1 MQSSAFILGTRS
13 FVLIKPTIGIPCA
26 TFLDKDWCPPILG
39 HRQSYID
46 AIVQAGGVP
55 LLIPLVVQEDVL
67 HILYERIDGL
77 LLAGGG
83 DVAPHHYGEAPHPR
97 LGTLEPLRDVVELP
111 LTRWAAAEGKPIL
124 AICRGIQV
132 LNVALGGTLYQDIP
146 AQIDT
151 DICHERSY
159 ELQDW
164 TYMTHPV
171 RLERD
176 SRLAALL
183 GTSELLTN
191 SLHHQAIKDPAP
203 DLRVVGRAPDGV
215 IEAVEGTN
223 GQFILGVQCHPE
235 AVQDTFDPRWS
246 AMFASFVA
254 HCTAFRLCL
263 TSANRASF
271 WGTPGRSDCSE

>member
-1 MQSSAFILGTRS
+1 M
-13 FVLIKPTIGIPCA
+13 IKPTIGIPCA
-26 TFLDKDWCPPILG
+26 TFPDKNWCPPILG

-55 LLIPLVVQEDVL
+55 LLIPPVAQEDVL
-67 HILYERIDGL
+67 RMMYAPIDGL

-83 DVAPHHYGEAPHPR
+83 DVEPYHYGEAPHPR
-97 LGTLEPLRDVVELP
+97 LGTLDPLRDVVELS
-111 LTRWAAAEGKPIL
+111 LTRWAVADGKPIL

-164 TYMTHPV
+164 TYMTHLV
-171 RLERD
+171 YLEPD
-176 SRLAALL
+176 SRLASLL

-191 SLHHQAIKDPAP
+191 SLHHQAIKDLAP
-203 DLRVVGRAPDGV
+203 GLRVVGWAPDGV

-235 AVQDTFDPRWS
+235 AVQAMVDPRWS
-246 AMFASFVA
+246 AVFASFVA
-254 HCTAFRLCL
+254 HCTPELYRRS
-263 TSANRASF
+263 TSS
-271 WGTPGRSDCSE
+271 

>member
-1 MQSSAFILGTRS
+1 M
-13 FVLIKPTIGIPCA
+13 IKPIIGIPCA
-26 TFLDKDWCPPILG
+26 TLLDKDWCPPILG

-55 LLIPLVVQEDVL
+55 LLLPLVAQEDVL
-67 HILYERIDGL
+67 RMFYEGIDGL

-83 DVAPHHYGEAPHPR
+83 DVEPHHYGEVPHPR

-111 LTRWAAAEGKPIL
+111 LTRWAAADGKPIL

-146 AQIDT
+146 AQINT

-164 TYMTHPV
+164 TYMAHPV
-171 RLERD
+171 YLEPD

-191 SLHHQAIKDPAP
+191 SLHHQAIKDLAP

-215 IEAVEGTN
+215 IEAVESIN
-223 GQFILGVQCHPE
+223 GQFMLGVQCHPE
-235 AVQDTFDPRWS
+235 AVQATFDPRWS

-254 HCTAFRLCL
+254 HCTTFRSYLSSSL
-263 TSANRASF
+263 
-271 WGTPGRSDCSE
+271 RSPFFRGAVRPLSVR